1 MRLDFQN
8 EISKD
13 ANRSGSSTIS
23 ETNNLKWQLRE
34 KDNQIMRLENECAN
48 LEQRN
53 LEESNVRNV
62 TKMAIERNSQETE
75 RIIAEA
81 KQEKIRYLD
90 EAHAANRKVT
100 ELQTRLKVVENRL
113 TEKEAMIRALQG
125 QKSNYNLNFNY
136 RYKIVIIHVIVISVY
151 GSNNSYGSYTL
162 SSDSFAIN
170 PLGYNSQT
178 SYDTTST
185 SLLDPN
191 YCPNTSTNFTSN
203 ISPSCVLNSTSV
215 GNYGSNNFDPS
226 NASYNQ
232 SAINLQTNN
241 YSPSSSSYSTNYC
254 PTSSYTNHQNSNNL
268 EVIYDSQTF
277 DAQRK
282 SIDDQ
287 LKQLDEQLLSKVSE
301 LTLVQQINNHTKSLR
316 KGQSSMNLDDSEKLK
331 NNNNNKLNMKNKLNN
346 NKKVTNSCND
356 IAKSETFY

>member
-1 MRLDFQN
+1 MQCRQKQIYVERCAQLQHALQSLQNASERREQVERKLRLDFQN

-125 QKSNYNLNFNY
+125 QKSNYYF
-136 RYKIVIIHVIVISVY
+136 IIDI
-151 GSNNSYGSYTL
+151 
-162 SSDSFAIN
+162 
-170 PLGYNSQT
+170 
-178 SYDTTST
+178 
-185 SLLDPN
+185 
-191 YCPNTSTNFTSN
+191 
-203 ISPSCVLNSTSV
+203 
-215 GNYGSNNFDPS
+215 
-226 NASYNQ
+226 
-232 SAINLQTNN
+232 
-241 YSPSSSSYSTNYC
+241 
-254 PTSSYTNHQNSNNL
+254 
-268 EVIYDSQTF
+268 
-277 DAQRK
+277 
-282 SIDDQ
+282 
-287 LKQLDEQLLSKVSE
+287 
-301 LTLVQQINNHTKSLR
+301 
-316 KGQSSMNLDDSEKLK
+316 KL
-331 NNNNNKLNMKNKLNN
+331 
-346 NKKVTNSCND
+346 
-356 IAKSETFY
+356 